1 MSNINQ
7 KLFNQLFDQAIS
19 EIKQLIKIKSF
30 FQDGNDILPYG
41 KDVHDALEYMI
52 NLGKKLGF
60 NTKMGDKKR
69 YGYIEYGT
77 GSEMIGILC
86 HLDVV
91 PPGDLTKWDNPPF
104 EPIIKNGI
112 LYGRGSID
120 DKGPAVIN
128 LFALKYLVDNKFIAK
143 KRIRLIFG
151 LTEETSW
158 DSINFYLKNEEK
170 PTIAYTPDGY
180 FPIVYAEKTIINLLI
195 TEKNPQQEFTITG
208 GVAFNVT
215 CDSAIYSGPHNNELV
230 KVLKIKDYKY
240 YEDKNEIKVLGKVA
254 HGSKPEDG
262 VNAALQLIIAL
273 SEINN
278 DSKLIQW
285 IKDNLQFDVHI
296 SKIFKNLE
304 DESGKLTINVGLV
317 NFSKKEN
324 FIGCDIRIPVHF
336 KKEEIIS
343 KLNDSISKYGLVIEE
358 KDTKKSLFFDK
369 KSPIIKKLL
378 KVYQKVTKDKSKPL
392 AIGGGTYARSMDNC
406 VAFGAIFD
414 SKTSKEHQYN
424 ESVTISD
431 LKKGMEIYIR
441 AIEALNK

>member
-1 MSNINQ
+1 MSNINK
-7 KLFNQLFDQAIS
+7 KLFNELFDQAID

-30 FQDGNDILPYG
+30 SQEGNDIFPYG
-41 KDVHDALEYMI
+41 KDVHNALEYMI

-60 NTKMGDKKR
+60 NTKLGDKKR
-69 YGYIEYGT
+69 YGYIEYGK

-91 PPGDLTKWDNPPF
+91 PPGDLTKWYNPPF
-104 EPIIKNGI
+104 EPIIKNGN

-128 LFALKYLVDNKFIAK
+128 LFALKYLVDSKFIAK

-158 DSINFYLKNEEK
+158 DSINFYLKNEEI
-170 PTIAYTPDGY
+170 PAISYTPDGY
-180 FPIVYAEKTIINLLI
+180 FPIVYAEKTIVNLLI
-195 TEKNPQQEFTITG
+195 TEKKPKQDFTIIG

-215 CDSAIYSGPHNNELV
+215 CDSATYSGPHSNELI
-230 KVLKIKDYKY
+230 KILKLRDYKY
-240 YEDKNEIKVLGKVA
+240 DEDKNNIKVLGKVA
-254 HGSKPEDG
+254 HGSKPQEG
-262 VNAALQLIIAL
+262 INAGIQLIMAL
-273 SEINN
+273 SEIN
-278 DSKLIQW
+278 DQSKLIKW
-285 IKDNLQFDVHI
+285 IKDNLQFDVHL

-304 DESGKLTINVGLV
+304 DESGKLTINIGLV
-317 NFSKKEN
+317 NFNKKEN

-343 KLNDSISKYGLVIEE
+343 KLNDSINKYGLIIEE
-358 KDTKKSLFFDK
+358 KSTKKSLFFDK

-378 KVYQKVTKDKSKPL
+378 KVYQKVTKDNSKPM

-414 SKTSKEHQYN
+414 SKTSTEHQYN
-424 ESVTISD
+424 ESVAIAD